1 MPRDTASLER
11 MEVLKGPASA
21 LYGRGDPGGIISY
34 TTKQPQFKSA
44 NTVSV
49 SAGSYGA
56 TRETL
61 DSTGALSPTLAYRLN
76 LMNEDNG
83 SFRDTVSSKRYLV
96 APGFTWKASPDTV
109 VHYEMEAVRQRAPLD
124 RGVVAVNNQ
133 LGVIPASRFLGEPR
147 DGDYEVRNLGHQF
160 TVDHHINADWSVN
173 AGVAQRETD
182 MYGYGT
188 EATALQADARTLWRR
203 YRYSNFHTSDLQGRL
218 EITGRLQ
225 TGALSHTLVMGAD
238 AYQFRY
244 DQLFQRSRPT
254 AAAPYAIDIFNPV
267 YGQPAPR

>member
-1 MPRDTASLER
+1 MGPLRRARRFAGDGNWAGTDYLLNGFSWNRGNSVPRDTATLER

-61 DSTGALSPTLAYRLN
+61 DSTGPLSDTLAYRLN
-76 LMNEDNG
+76 LMHEDNG

-96 APGFTWKASPDTV
+96 APGFTWKAGPDTV
-109 VHYEMEAVRQRAPLD
+109 VHYEMEAARQSAPLD

-133 LGVIPASRFLGEPR
+133 LGAIPASRFLGEPR
-147 DGDYEVRNLGHQF
+147 DGDYEVRNLGHQL
-160 TVDHHINADWSVN
+160 TVDHHIDADWSVN
-173 AGVAQRETD
+173 AGVAQRRPTC
-182 MYGYGT
+182 MAAPRKRSPCRPTGARCGA
-188 EATALQADARTLWRR
+188 ATA
-203 YRYSNFHTSDLQGRL
+203 TSISIPTTCRAGW
-218 EITGRLQ
+218 
-225 TGALSHTLVMGAD
+225 S
-238 AYQFRY
+238 
-244 DQLFQRSRPT
+244 SR
-254 AAAPYAIDIFNPV
+254 ASCR
-267 YGQPAPR
+267 PAPWDTRW